1 MNFIL
6 FVSVSFLRLL
16 SFFQSIDYNIFS
28 KVSQRVMNIV
38 ENSIYPSLL
47 KESKENNS
55 GSENS
60 TTSLLVL
67 GMAAIGGAG
76 LMKWK
81 GMI

>member
-1 MNFIL
+1 
-6 FVSVSFLRLL
+6 
-16 SFFQSIDYNIFS
+16 
-28 KVSQRVMNIV
+28 MNIV
-38 ENSIYPSLL
+38 EDAIYPTLL

-55 GSENS
+55 GSEN
-60 TTSLLVL
+60 TGTDLLVL